1 MNPWQQWPLTT
12 AATHAPWLIGMALDA
27 PLIAVSKRWPNRLHA
42 VTLDGVVAGASRGT
56 FESACGVRRL
66 RLYGIAVGDR
76 TVAALWPPR
85 VKGMPDGRTRCQECW
100 ELTGRKRPRTEWRIG
115 EVS

>member
-1 MNPWQQWPLTT
+1 MSDVTMADCYVIGGNLQPPRPLTE
-12 AATHAPWLIGMALDA
+12 ADMDSL
-27 PLIAVSKRWPNRLHA
+27 KRWPNRLHA

-66 RLYGIAVGDR
+66 RLYGVVIGDR